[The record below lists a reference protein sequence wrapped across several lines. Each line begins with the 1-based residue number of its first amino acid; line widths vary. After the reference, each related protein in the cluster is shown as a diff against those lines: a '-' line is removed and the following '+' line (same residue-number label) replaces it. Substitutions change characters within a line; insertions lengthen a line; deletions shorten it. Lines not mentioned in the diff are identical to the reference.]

1 MAEVDRLLALKKKI
15 KEKQDEKSRLQGRL
29 DQLMSQ
35 LKEEFGCS
43 SVEEGKK
50 KLEELEGAVKHLE
63 RQVAESTA
71 EIEKKYE
78 QLSK

>member
-1 MAEVDRLLALKKKI
+1 MAEVDRLLTLKKKI
-15 KEKQDEKSRLQGRL
+15 KDKQDEKSRLQGRL

-43 SVEEGKK
+43 SVEEGKA
-50 KLEELEGAVKHLE
+50 KLGELEAEVKNLQS
-63 RQVAESTA
+63 QVTASTA
-71 EIEKKYE
+71 EIERKYE